1 MTEYAVTIHI
11 VTDVD
16 IGLDMIEGVLDDA
29 INRHESIYD
38 CAERQGAEVEDW
50 CITDSEVVE

>member
-16 IGLDMIEGVLDDA
+16 IRRDMIEGIIDDA
-29 INRHESIYD
+29 IEGYEPIYD

-50 CITDSEVVE
+50 CITDFEVVE